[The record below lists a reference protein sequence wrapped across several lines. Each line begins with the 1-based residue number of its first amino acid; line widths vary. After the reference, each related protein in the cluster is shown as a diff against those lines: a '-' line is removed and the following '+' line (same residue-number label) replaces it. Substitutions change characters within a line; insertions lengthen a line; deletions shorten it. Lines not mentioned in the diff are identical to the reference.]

1 MADNQETRIAA
12 LEAKVQEL
20 DALVN
25 LTLRL
30 LAVEKPISA
39 VLERYGA
46 TEAEDLAVHA
56 LLDDVAKRAEQ
67 GGMYSPSFGGFIGE
81 LFERFPAVRGN
92 QQFVSLLLDTL
103 KVDRPAYQKLH
114 KYVSAEGWPKCT

>member
-1 MADNQETRIAA
+1 MADNQENRIAA

-30 LAVEKPISA
+30 LAVEKPVSA

-46 TEAEDLAVHA
+46 TEAEELAIHA

-67 GGMYSPSFGGFIGE
+67 GGMYAPSFGGFASE

-103 KVDRPAYQKLH
+103 KVDRPAYQKL
-114 KYVSAEGWPKCT
+114 YGYISAHGWPKWS